1 MGIEGKYAGF
11 SLELHAG
18 GVATIRLERDPS
30 ARNGFTAPMKRDL
43 TDAIHELN
51 FRPDVHVLVISGGH
65 GTFSAGD
72 DVKNYYNAEHWD
84 EARGRN
90 LLEERRLDELG
101 LYDRLRL
108 ASQKLT
114 TAIYETDL
122 ITIAAIDGVCIQSAF
137 SIALACDFRLA
148 TPAARLGS
156 GTLRFGFQPDEN
168 GHFLLVRQIGVSRTL
183 DFLINARLISGEQA
197 LDWGLVNELVEA
209 HQLDRR
215 AMEMAQTIANGPMVA
230 TRMLKRA
237 VYRAY
242 ELDFAGA
249 AEDIALR
256 TALTDHNPDTAEG
269 VAAWIEKRQP
279 EFNRPAKGGQTGYMP
294 GKSMGENPKP

>member
-1 MGIEGKYAGF
+1 MGVEGKYAGF
-11 SLELHAG
+11 SLALHAG
-18 GVATIRLERDPS
+18 GVATIKLDRDPT

-51 FRPDVHVLVISGGH
+51 FRPDVHVLVISGEH

-72 DVKNYYNAEHWD
+72 DVKNYYNTKHWD

-108 ASQKLT
+108 SSQKLT
-114 TAIYETDL
+114 AAIYETDL

-183 DFLINARLISGEQA
+183 DFLINARLISGVQA
-197 LDWGLVNELVEA
+197 LDWGLVTELVEPD
-209 HQLDRR
+209 QLETR
-215 AMEMAQTIANGPMVA
+215 AMEMAQIIANGPMVA

-242 ELDFAGA
+242 ELDFASA

-256 TALTDHNPDTAEG
+256 TAMTDHHPDTAEG
-269 VAAWIEKRQP
+269 VAAWIEKRPP
-279 EFNRPAKGGQTGYMP
+279 EFNGPKKAAQTAYSP
-294 GKSMGENPKP
+294 GRSMGENPKP